1 VKDLILDLEE
11 DIYYQEYAEALS
23 KGDITPD
30 HDEELFLAMKD
41 QFPNWP
47 KMNDDELA
55 EAIEKAKP
63 FHGYNKKRHS
73 PTGGLNAKFREK
85 YNRETGSNLKA
96 PVTENNPKGKRAARR
111 KSFCARMSGVKGP
124 TSKDGKLTPK
134 GAALKRWRCSMKKSL
149 SDAVHEIFKKMS
161 EDLRQE
167 FLNNQQLQNYVI
179 EKAKSRCW
187 AGYKPTPGKK
197 PYSEGSCQSVSK
209 AEDKKKLVEEH
220 KRLVNVLESP
230 SHADD
235 KKEAKI
241 QRKELKEYVKAYK
254 ARKLEVE

>member
-1 VKDLILDLEE
+1 MIDLIAELEE
-11 DIYYQEYAEALS
+11 ELYYEEYADALT
-23 KGDITPD
+23 KGEITPD
-30 HDEELFLAMKD
+30 HDEELFLALEE
-41 QFPNWP
+41 QSPNWEI
-47 KMNDDELA
+47 MSDDELA
-55 EAIEKAKP
+55 DAIEKAKP

-85 YNRETGSNLKA
+85 YNRETGSKLKA
-96 PVTENNPKGKRAARR
+96 PVTESNPKGKRAARR

-149 SDAVHEIFKKMS
+149 TDAVHEIFKNMPD
-161 EDLRQE
+161 DLRQE
-167 FLNNQQLQNYVI
+167 FLSNQELQNYVI

-187 AGYKPTPGKK
+187 TGYKPTPGKK
-197 PYSEGSCQSVSK
+197 PYSEGSCQPVNK
-209 AEDKKKLVEEH
+209 AEDKKKLAEEH

-235 KKEAKI
+235 KREAKI

-254 ARKLEVE
+254 AKKRENE